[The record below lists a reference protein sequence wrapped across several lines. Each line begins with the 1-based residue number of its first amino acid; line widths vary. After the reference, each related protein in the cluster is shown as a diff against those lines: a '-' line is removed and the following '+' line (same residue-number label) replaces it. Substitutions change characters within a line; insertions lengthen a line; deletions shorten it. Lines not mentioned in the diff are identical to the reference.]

1 MMVRG
6 NGPLKPTDIQA
17 LPFPGFPTDL
27 QAPFA
32 VLMTQ
37 AHGQSRIYERVF
49 NDRLR
54 YVAEL
59 QTMGAN
65 IELIDKQQAVIY
77 GPSKLVGADVRALD
91 IRSGACLV
99 LAGLVAEGETR
110 VREIQHLRRGHED
123 IVGKLASIGAQ
134 IDYLPAES

>member
-6 NGPLKPTDIQA
+6 NGDLKPTDIQA

-37 AHGQSRIYERVF
+37 ANGQSRIYERVF

-59 QTMGAN
+59 QAMGA
-65 IELIDKQQAVIY
+65 EHRTD
-77 GPSKLVGADVRALD
+77 R
-91 IRSGACLV
+91 
-99 LAGLVAEGETR
+99 
-110 VREIQHLRRGHED
+110 
-123 IVGKLASIGAQ
+123 
-134 IDYLPAES
+134 